1 MILDPAQGVQDILV
15 PDSRF
20 FISAP
25 NIDTDS
31 ENPFLPYDPLY
42 QTVTG
47 LFKKVDNPS
56 YQVLFLVGSLHI
68 RNQLRWGRRHITL
81 RPDRTLQGK
90 VSVWLGYHMDTTFK
104 GIWRRRNTWKPS
116 FIFWSNFFYRRRLQK
131 IRSSWCFFWTV
142 TPNMTIWSR
151 CWQLTR
157 KQVWGRMIPGGEV
170 DEIVLPGSGSLHGRQ
185 TARHEPFSASF
196 MLGDILF

>member
-1 MILDPAQGVQDILV
+1 MPPGFYLRFHFSGFSFHQALEGSVILDPAQGVQDILV

-56 YQVLFLVGSLHI
+56 YQALFLVGSLHI
-68 RNQLRWGRRHITL
+68 RNQLR
-81 RPDRTLQGK
+81 
-90 VSVWLGYHMDTTFK
+90 
-104 GIWRRRNTWKPS
+104 
-116 FIFWSNFFYRRRLQK
+116 
-131 IRSSWCFFWTV
+131 
-142 TPNMTIWSR
+142 
-151 CWQLTR
+151 
-157 KQVWGRMIPGGEV
+157 
-170 DEIVLPGSGSLHGRQ
+170 
-185 TARHEPFSASF
+185 
-196 MLGDILF
+196 

>member
-47 LFKKVDNPS
+47 LFKKVE
-56 YQVLFLVGSLHI
+56 
-68 RNQLRWGRRHITL
+68 R
-81 RPDRTLQGK
+81 
-90 VSVWLGYHMDTTFK
+90 
-104 GIWRRRNTWKPS
+104 
-116 FIFWSNFFYRRRLQK
+116 
-131 IRSSWCFFWTV
+131 
-142 TPNMTIWSR
+142 
-151 CWQLTR
+151 
-157 KQVWGRMIPGGEV
+157 E
-170 DEIVLPGSGSLHGRQ
+170 
-185 TARHEPFSASF
+185 
-196 MLGDILF
+196 